1 MSMYSFGN
9 SLYTGRTSFNFVGKR
24 KIWFSIAAVA
34 ILISVL
40 LVIFKGLNLGIEFTG
55 GSQFTISSAQ
65 TTEQSLATDIMSKEL
80 GDDAARVT
88 QVGESTIRVQTAAQS
103 ISNEETENVRDAL
116 AKAYGVS
123 AESVTSTYIG
133 PSWGADIL
141 GKAIRGFVVFLALVA
156 VGLSLYFRSWRN
168 AAGAI
173 LALFHDL
180 IVTVGI
186 YCLFGFE
193 VTPSTVIGLL
203 TILGYSL
210 YDTIVVFDKVRENTT
225 KLTAQTSY
233 TFAESTNLAVNQT
246 LIRSINTSVT
256 SLLPVAS
263 ILFIG
268 VVILGAGTLRD
279 LALVMFVGLLLSV
292 LSSIFIASPLAVQL
306 AETDPTIKKHTRE
319 VIALRAEKKAARE
332 ARIAA
337 GEDPSD
343 LDPELES
350 VGPAHG
356 VIREA
361 GHHQGAAAQPK
372 RKNRR
377 KR

>member
-9 SLYTGRTSFNFVGKR
+9 DLYTGRKSFDFVGKR
-24 KIWFSIAAVA
+24 KIWFSIAIVA
-34 ILISVL
+34 IIASVC

-55 GSQFTISSAQ
+55 GSQFTISSTQ
-65 TTEQSLATDIMSKEL
+65 TTDQSLASDIMSKDL
-80 GDDAARVT
+80 GDSAARVT
-88 QVGESTIRVQTAAQS
+88 QVGSSTIRVQTSAQG
-103 ISNEETENVRDAL
+103 ISNEDTEKVRQAL
-116 AKAYGVS
+116 ADAYDVDV
-123 AESVTSTYIG
+123 AKVTSTFIG
-133 PSWGADIL
+133 PSWGADIFS
-141 GKAIRGFVVFLALVA
+141 KAIRGFIVFLVLVA

-225 KLTAQTSY
+225 KLLAQRSY

-256 SLLPVAS
+256 SILPVAS

-268 VVILGAGTLRD
+268 VLVLGAGTLRD
-279 LALVMFVGLLLSV
+279 LALVMFVGLLLSTM
-292 LSSIFIASPLAVQL
+292 SSLFIATPLAVQL
-306 AETDPTIKKHTRE
+306 AELDPALKKHT
-319 VIALRAEKKAARE
+319 ALVLELRTQRKAARE

-337 GEDPSD
+337 GETD
-343 LDPELES
+343 LGADDEADNLEA
-350 VGPAHG
+350 AHG
-356 VIREA
+356 VIREV
-361 GHHQGAAAQPK
+361 GHHQGIAAQPK